1 MFQISYRPNIR
12 NKPMCYYDMVMQLI
26 DSIYNSLEKGMN
38 RIRAELIGL
47 KYIRNQIEQINEKYL
62 IKISEL

>member
-1 MFQISYRPNIR
+1 
-12 NKPMCYYDMVMQLI
+12 MCYYDMVMQLI